1 MFDFALS
8 RCLSVSTT
16 PYLCT
21 LGKELMLVRGLLASA
36 QEWDNA
42 AVSGNRAGRRREKKM
57 IEGQGA
63 ANCRYGP
70 MLRYST

>member
-1 MFDFALS
+1 
-8 RCLSVSTT
+8 
-16 PYLCT
+16 
-21 LGKELMLVRGLLASA
+21 MLVRGLLASA